1 MTKQLIAM
9 VESKGF
15 ALIRQKKHYIFK
27 HPSGKILV
35 CGKTIND
42 RRALRNI
49 ESNIAH
55 LLGEA

>member
-1 MTKQLIAM
+1 MTRKLIAM

-15 ALIRQKKHYIFK
+15 FLVRQKKHYIFK
-27 HPSGKILV
+27 HPSGKMLV
-35 CGKTIND
+35 CGKTSSD

-55 LLGEA
+55 LLSEP